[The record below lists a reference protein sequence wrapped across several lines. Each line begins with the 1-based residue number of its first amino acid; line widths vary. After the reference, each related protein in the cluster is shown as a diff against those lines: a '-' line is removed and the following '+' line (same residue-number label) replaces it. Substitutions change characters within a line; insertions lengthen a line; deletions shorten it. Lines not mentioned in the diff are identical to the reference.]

1 MGSFMAIPNKDSGDA
16 EEENVKPM
24 SAIDNSGSMVIVYRG
39 KLQFNLYK
47 ILDRNEANKIKTFN
61 VREEIRANIG

>member
-1 MGSFMAIPNKDSGDA
+1 
-16 EEENVKPM
+16 M
-24 SAIDNSGSMVIVYRG
+24 SAIDNSGEMVIIYRG

-47 ILDRNEANKIKTFN
+47 IHDRNEASKIKTFN